1 MRNFDQAF
9 EHNEEVHWRVLVDH
23 AFEVED
29 TDQFVLLKEDAK
41 VLKKKTTCVFCKK
54 TGHLESQC
62 YKKKPLP
69 SSMSLNKNGNESAKE
84 KKIS

>member
-1 MRNFDQAF
+1 M
-9 EHNEEVHWRVLVDH
+9 DH

-41 VLKKKTTCVFCKK
+41 VLQKKATCVFCKK

-62 YKKKPLP
+62 YKKKPPP
-69 SSMSLNKNGNESAKE
+69 SSTSSNENENESVKE
-84 KKIS
+84 KKISWRLMPIV